1 MILRDMLLGFV
12 TADFVSDRGTAYVL
26 LVPASL
32 AGGYTFATYGS
43 WLSAIFIMALA
54 YGGLWYVMKP
64 LAEWVGEVIT
74 NALLAILP

>member
-1 MILRDMLLGFV
+1 MRLRDRFLGFMS
-12 TADFVSDRGTAYVL
+12 ADFVSDRATARIM

-54 YGGLWYVMKP
+54 YALLWYVFRP
-64 LAEWVGEVIT
+64 IAEWVGESIT
-74 NALLAILP
+74 KAVLFILP